1 MINLVIL
8 EGRLTKDVELQKTG
22 TGRSLARFT
31 IATDEGKDKNGVK
44 ISNFP
49 NCEAWGQPA
58 EFLSQYAKK
67 GDLISVQGRVRTGS
81 YDDSGTTRYFTT
93 ITADRVNLL
102 GSKKNAE
109 NDVKQPATTEYDEDT
124 LPW

>member
-1 MINLVIL
+1 MINIVIL

-31 IATDEGKDKNGVK
+31 IATDEGKGKDGIK

-58 EFLSQYAKK
+58 EFLAQYAHK
-67 GDLISVQGRVRTGS
+67 GDLVSVQGRVRTGS
-81 YDDSGTTRYFTT
+81 YDDNGTTRYFTT

-109 NDVKQPATTEYDEDT
+109 NEPKQPNTTEYDEDN

>member
-31 IATDEGKDKNGVK
+31 IATDEGKDKNGAK

-58 EFLSQYAKK
+58 EFLAQYGHK
-67 GDLISVQGRVRTGS
+67 GDLVSVQGRVRTGS
-81 YDDSGTTRYFTT
+81 YDDNGTTRYFTT

-109 NDVKQPATTEYDEDT
+109 NEPKQPNTTEYDEDS

>member
-22 TGRSLARFT
+22 TGKSLARFT
-31 IATDEGKDKNGVK
+31 IATDDGKGKDGVK

-58 EFLSQYAKK
+58 EFLAQYGKK
-67 GDLISVQGRVRTGS
+67 GDIVSVQGRIRTGS
-81 YDDSGTTRYFTT
+81 YDDKGITRYFTEV
-93 ITADRVNLL
+93 TADRVYIL
-102 GSKKNAE
+102 GSKKNAD
-109 NDVKQPATTEYDEDT
+109 NGVKQSNTTDYEEDN

>member
-58 EFLSQYAKK
+58 EFLAQYGHK
-67 GDLISVQGRVRTGS
+67 GDLVSVQGRVRTGS
-81 YDDSGTTRYFTT
+81 YDDNGTTRYFTA

-102 GSKKNAE
+102 GSKKNAD
-109 NDVKQPATTEYDEDT
+109 NDVKQPNTTEYDEDN